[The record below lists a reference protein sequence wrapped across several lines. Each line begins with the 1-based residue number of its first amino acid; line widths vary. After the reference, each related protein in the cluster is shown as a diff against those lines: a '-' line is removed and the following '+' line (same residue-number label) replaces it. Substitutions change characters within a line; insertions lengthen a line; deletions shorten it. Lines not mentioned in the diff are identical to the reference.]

1 MKIGVLALQGAFI
14 EHITILQRLGAEAS
28 PICLPNKLNNLDGLI
43 IPGGESTTI
52 LKLMQSFSFIQPL
65 RALAKAGL
73 PILGTCAGMICLA
86 NKVSTHDMETLGVMD
101 IVVRRNAFG
110 RQIDS
115 FETEL
120 PIPALGDRPF
130 PAIFIRAPFVERAA
144 PQIEILAKLP
154 SGIPV
159 ACRQR
164 KLMTTVFHPELTNGL
179 RLHAYFLRIVAS
191 TEEEDNR
198 A

>member
-120 PIPALGDRPF
+120 PIPALGDRRFLPF
-130 PAIFIRAPFVERAA
+130 SFV
-144 PQIEILAKLP
+144 
-154 SGIPV
+154 
-159 ACRQR
+159 
-164 KLMTTVFHPELTNGL
+164 L
-179 RLHAYFLRIVAS
+179 RSLREQS
-191 TEEEDNR
+191 HR
-198 A
+198 